1 MTARAPPAK
10 GGINWAA
17 LGVILN
23 VSLALLNGVGAFLL
37 FNSAMVRDVSEV
49 TKSVAVLTQQVAGLE
64 RQVVGLERQL
74 ERQADD
80 LREAERDRR
89 RRPGE

>member
-1 MTARAPPAK
+1 MTARPPPAK
-10 GGINWAA
+10 GGINWSA

-23 VSLALLNGVGAFLL
+23 VSLAVLNGIGAFFL
-37 FNSAMVRDVSEV
+37 FNSEISRDMNQV
-49 TKSVAVLTQQVAGLE
+49 KRDVAVLTQQVA
-64 RQVVGLERQL
+64 GLERQL

-89 RRPGE
+89 RTGGNDRRD